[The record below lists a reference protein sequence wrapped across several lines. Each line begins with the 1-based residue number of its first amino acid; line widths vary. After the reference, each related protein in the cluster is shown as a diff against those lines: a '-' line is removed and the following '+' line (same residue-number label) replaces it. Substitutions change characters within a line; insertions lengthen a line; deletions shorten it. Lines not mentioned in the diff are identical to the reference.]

1 MKSDD
6 DSAWSR
12 AATGLVMFVA
22 LFSLAFS
29 ALAASPQAL
38 LQRYKCD
45 ICHARDHVRT
55 GPAYVDVA
63 AKYRGNA
70 QAQARLEAAVR
81 SGAHGSGPWPMPP
94 HPEVSKADARTMIR
108 YILSLKK

>member
-1 MKSDD
+1 MKNDP
-6 DSAWSR
+6 SR
-12 AATGLVMFVA
+12 YLRARMHLVMLVA
-22 LFSLAFS
+22 LSSLAGM
-29 ALAASPQAL
+29 AQAASPQAL

-45 ICHARDHVRT
+45 ICHARDQVRT

-70 QAQARLEAAVR
+70 QAPARLEAAVR

-94 HPEVSKADARTMIR
+94 HPEVSAADARTMVR